1 MKAQHPL
8 SALLSHAQLNLEV
21 ESDGQ
26 VHLPAA
32 VRETLGLEAG
42 DLFSLTRNAMSIR
55 LDLYKDL
62 VEDLQRSVKGPAN
75 WRFLEQFLRRT
86 LSTVGSDGGI
96 AIPPKLL
103 APFSGRIQLQQDAS
117 DGRRTRLPGSRGSCP
132 SSHGIVQGRSP

>member
-26 VHLPAA
+26 IHLPAA

-42 DLFSLTRNAMSIR
+42 DLFSLTRNAISIR
-55 LDLYKDL
+55 LDPYKDL
-62 VEDLQRSVKGPAN
+62 VEDLQRSVQGPAR

-86 LSTVGSDGGI
+86 LASVGADGSV

-103 APFSGRIQLQQDAS
+103 PLRAGERLVLEVVAEGFRHALYVYRADA
-117 DGRRTRLPGSRGSCP
+117 
-132 SSHGIVQGRSP
+132 